1 MAKQPN
7 GMSVLDRIK
16 ELDAERARLLDEA
29 KATALANAEQAV
41 AELNELGFDYRLV
54 QGSTP
59 SAPRPIRATPAG
71 RRSGIRESVLEAIQ
85 NAGPDGIAPS
95 GIRQKLGIADDDKSG
110 AQSVSNA
117 LSALKKA
124 SKISDKNGAYVA
136 A

>member
-1 MAKQPN
+1 MAKAP
-7 GMSVLDRIK
+7 SVLDRIK
-16 ELDAERARLLDEA
+16 ELDAERAKLLEEA

-41 AELNELGFDYRLV
+41 AELNELGFNYRLV
-54 QGSTP
+54 QGSVSAPKAPKP
-59 SAPRPIRATPAG
+59 SASG

-85 NAGPDGIAPS
+85 NAGPDGIAPA

-110 AQSVSNA
+110 AQSVANA

-124 SKISDKNGAYVA
+124 NKISDNNGAYVA